1 MKAISGILFVLL
13 ATGIS
18 GGSVEILSETSCP
31 VEMTW
36 SRIRIDGWK
45 LLESGGMR
53 ILLSRGFPF
62 DTRSWMICI
71 DSEGNLLAFDETE
84 PGQQLILS
92 TSQLG
97 GSSEMWLIACTEQD
111 DTVWTCALEGTDAD
125 FYNAPLIAELT
136 DGGYVIDSPPD
147 CHSIYTEIQSI
158 SSTGET
164 ICHHSLGTDYLLDL
178 DEPVGETQAS
188 IASIVETF
196 SGDILI
202 GGSVSQWY
210 TCPDAWFVCL
220 LDGDTGNPLW
230 KTTGYALGEARVL
243 DAIETSDG
251 SVIAV
256 GETGESVI
264 PEGACY
270 TLWGPRHPFITV
282 LESDGSLIDLEVF
295 EPGEADSF
303 EAVIE
308 YDSGRDYMYDSVIPP
323 NDFLVAG
330 VDTTSSTLVLVRIRI
345 SRE

>member
-1 MKAISGILFVLL
+1 MKAISSILFVLL

-36 SRIRIDGWK
+36 TPIRIDGWK

-62 DTRSWMICI
+62 DTKSWMIDI
-71 DSEGNLLAFDETE
+71 DSEGNLLSSDETV

-92 TSQLG
+92 TSQFA
-97 GSSEMWLIACTEQD
+97 GSTEMWLIACTERD
-111 DTVWTCALEGTDAD
+111 DTVWTCALEGTDD
-125 FYNAPLIAELT
+125 FNNYQLVTALS
-136 DGGYVIDSPPD
+136 DGGYLIDSPPD

-158 SSTGET
+158 SSTGEM

-188 IASIVETF
+188 VSSVVEN
-196 SGDILI
+196 SWGDILI
-202 GGSVSQWY
+202 GGSVAQWY
-210 TCPDAWFVCL
+210 TSPDAWFVCL

-270 TLWGPRHPFITV
+270 SLWGPKHPFIAV
-282 LESDGSLIDLEVF
+282 LEDDGSLIDLEVF
-295 EPGEADSF
+295 ELREADSF

-308 YDSGRDYMYDSVIPP
+308 YDSGLDYMYDSVPP
-323 NDFLVAG
+323 PLEFIVAG
-330 VDTTSSTLVLVRIRI
+330 VDTTSSELVLVRIRI